1 MAGSLGLDKGQLGW
15 LVGLYLL
22 PGAVIAM
29 PGGLLGRRFG
39 DKRLVLVGLALMSI
53 GGIWLGFAQ
62 SFAEANATRMLSG
75 MGA

>member
-22 PGAVIAM
+22 PGALIAM

-62 SFAEANATRMLSG
+62 SFTEANAARMLSG